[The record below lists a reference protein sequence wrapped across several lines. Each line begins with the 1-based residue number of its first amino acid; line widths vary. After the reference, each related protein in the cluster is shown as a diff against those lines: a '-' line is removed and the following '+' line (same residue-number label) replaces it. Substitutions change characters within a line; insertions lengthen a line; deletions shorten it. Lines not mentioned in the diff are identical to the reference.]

1 MKEPPVLSLKKKSA
15 VLALAAGL
23 TLSLAACGSDEADD
37 TAKSEDSQS
46 TEVSKDPVAK
56 IDALTGKQ
64 TAVTLDAGFV
74 EGITGL
80 GLAPGVLGGAKFDGM
95 AGVVSFPI
103 TGGNV
108 TYYDPKS
115 GVNPYVQGRI
125 EHFKSGL
132 TLTKG
137 DTQVALTDFVV
148 DPGASVLMG
157 KVAVNGKAFPAP
169 DTEVPLFFLD
179 GSTLNP
185 LEVDMASST
194 GVLEGTTVSLTKEAA
209 GALNMVFKTD
219 ALAEFFK
226 VGIAEITVDV
236 PKS

>member
-1 MKEPPVLSLKKKSA
+1 MLSLKKKSA

-23 TLSLAACGSDEADD
+23 TLGLAACGSDDNS
-37 TAKSEDSQS
+37 TSNDSS
-46 TEVSKDPVAK
+46 SSDEVSKEPVAK
-56 IDALTGKQ
+56 IDELTGEQ

-80 GLAPGVLGGAKFDGM
+80 GLAPGVIGGAKFDGT

-108 TYYDPKS
+108 TYYDPES
-115 GVNPYVQGRI
+115 GVDPYVQGRI
-125 EHFKSGL
+125 EHFQSGL

-148 DPGASVLMG
+148 DPGSSMLMG
-157 KVAVNGKAFPAP
+157 KVAVNGMPFPAP

-185 LEVDMASST
+185 LEVQGSK
-194 GVLEGTTVSLTKEAA
+194 GILEGTTVSLTKTAA
-209 GALNMVFKTD
+209 DALNMVFKTD

-226 VGIAEITVDV
+226 VGVAEITVDV
-236 PKS
+236 PSS

>member
-1 MKEPPVLSLKKKSA
+1 VLSLKKKSA

-23 TLSLAACGSDEADD
+23 TLSLAACGSDDDD
-37 TAKSEDSQS
+37 TASSGSDSKA
-46 TEVSKDPVAK
+46 EVSKDPVAD
-56 IDALTGKQ
+56 IPALSGKQ
-64 TAVTLDAGFV
+64 TAVKLDAGFV

-108 TYYDPKS
+108 KYFDPES
-115 GVNPYVQGRI
+115 GVDPYVQGRI
-125 EHFKSGL
+125 EHFQSGL

-137 DTQVALTDFVV
+137 ATQVALTDFVV
-148 DPGASVLMG
+148 DPGESMLMG

-185 LEVDMASST
+185 LAEGTEPNTA
-194 GVLEGTTVSLTKEAA
+194 VLEGTTVSLTKTAA
-209 GALNMVFKTD
+209 DALNMVFKTD

-226 VGIAEITVDV
+226 VGVAEITVDV
-236 PKS
+236 PKA